1 MIINRIITWYHTIE
15 TINLYI
21 TIFKTRKSFKID
33 KILEIKKSEKI
44 ITKIKLIIIEF
55 LILSIFLLANI
66 YLVILGTSI
75 FFLFLFITLRV
86 AEARLGISLLTILVR
101 IHGIDFILI
110 RFLFIY
116 LFIYFILLVYNF
128 ILIRK

>member
-1 MIINRIITWYHTIE
+1 MVSIVWYHVI
-15 TINLYI
+15 
-21 TIFKTRKSFKID
+21 
-33 KILEIKKSEKI
+33 IL
-44 ITKIKLIIIEF
+44 LIIIEF

-110 RFLFIY
+110 RFF
-116 LFIYFILLVYNF
+116 
-128 ILIRK
+128 